1 MAMLCD
7 SQSKLLAQLG
17 AAMSKK
23 VDVDMILKSQ
33 EQILGE
39 AFDGKEKAKSRERD
53 REAARISI
61 ASIKRTVNFD
71 DGFLAERELLAIMG
85 APRQILDKAFDG
97 EEMKKKKKKVTFCEE
112 QLRYLQEEKA
122 KSKLKKDREAA
133 RIAIASMKRM
143 VNFGDAIQAEK
154 EFLTMIGAP
163 LPNFGKVVD
172 EEEKDKEVE
181 MLEKQLQEV
190 KVKSP
195 MDLVSG
201 ARIAIPSM
209 ERMVDLEDGEI

>member
-1 MAMLCD
+1 
-7 SQSKLLAQLG
+7 
-17 AAMSKK
+17 MSKK

-53 REAARISI
+53 REAARIAIS
-61 ASIKRTVNFD
+61 SIKRTVNFD

-85 APRQILDKAFDG
+85 APRQILGKAFDG
-97 EEMKKKKKKVTFCEE
+97 EEMKKKKKKKVTFCEE
-112 QLRYLQEEKA
+112 QLR
-122 KSKLKKDREAA
+122 
-133 RIAIASMKRM
+133 I
-143 VNFGDAIQAEK
+143 VNFGDAIQAER

-181 MLEKQLQEV
+181 LLEKQLQEV

-195 MDLVSG
+195 MDLAPG
-201 ARIAIPSM
+201 ARM
-209 ERMVDLEDGEI
+209 ERMVDFEDGEI

>member
-7 SQSKLLAQLG
+7 SQSKLLAQFG
-17 AAMSKK
+17 SAMSKK

-39 AFDGKEKAKSRERD
+39 ASDGKEKAKSRERD
-53 REAARISI
+53 REAARIAISN
-61 ASIKRTVNFD
+61 IKRTVNFD

-85 APRQILDKAFDG
+85 APQQILGKAFDG
-97 EEMKKKKKKVTFCEE
+97 EEMKKKTKKKVTFCEE

-143 VNFGDAIQAEK
+143 VNFGDAIQAEI
-154 EFLTMIGAP
+154 EFLTMIHAP

-181 MLEKQLQEV
+181 LLEKQLQEV

-195 MDLVSG
+195 MDLAPG
-201 ARIAIPSM
+201 ARM
-209 ERMVDLEDGEI
+209 ERMVDFENGEI